1 MRRKDTL
8 CSDRQEFLD
17 LAGAAGQRL
26 RHHKQQVCVFYTLGV
41 EQSDRKRVYVGKMCV
56 LKCTNDFLHTHAR
69 THARTHTHT
78 HTHLEQLPQSCST
91 LKELVVLVK

>member
-26 RHHKQQVCVFYTLGV
+26 RYHKQQVCVFYTLGV
-41 EQSDRKRVYVGKMCV
+41 EQSDRKRVDVGKSV
-56 LKCTNDFLHTHAR
+56 Y
-69 THARTHTHT
+69 
-78 HTHLEQLPQSCST
+78 
-91 LKELVVLVK
+91 